1 MQEEHIFFKLK
12 HSFQIYYLFRIMAAS
27 FGIHIG
33 NTSVCLAVSR
43 DGKTDVVAAPTGDR
57 VTPAIVAFTDT
68 EVVVGLAA
76 KQGRLRNMANTVT
89 NNKRVLVGSNE
100 EEGISTAVNV
110 IEENGQTFYCVDFK
124 EQETKV
130 SPAEIL
136 GHLLIYLHS
145 IAETHCKDVS
155 DAQAVLSVPLEWTGE
170 ERSMISNAATK
181 VGFKVVQM
189 ISAPAAACLAYGL
202 GQTEPNEREIAL
214 VYRVGGVSTDLAL
227 VLVAGGCYSILESV
241 AMDGLGGHQMTEV
254 LTTFL
259 GREFKQ
265 KYKEDILQ
273 SKKGRAKLSNQAE
286 TVKHVLSTL
295 DTAHCYVESLYD
307 GMDFSS
313 NVTRAR
319 FDNQLSPVLSELMAP
334 VSMLLTRAG
343 LTPEDVDNVVMVGG
357 STKVVKLQN
366 ALANAFPDA
375 EVLTSIPGDEVL
387 AYGAAVHASL
397 LTKEGTKE
405 VNVTMMSISKDISA
419 RVVGLG
425 GEDDEVEVVC
435 ADTPLPV
442 KKSVALPTTGESTSV
457 EVLWGEDVLDSLTLA
472 TNGTS
477 KLFISAHLH
486 RDGTATISLLDK
498 TSGSASTL
506 TLS

>member
-1 MQEEHIFFKLK
+1 
-12 HSFQIYYLFRIMAAS
+12 MAAS

-57 VTPAIVAFTDT
+57 VTPAIVAFTDD
-68 EVVVGLAA
+68 EVLVGLAA

-89 NNKRVLVGSNE
+89 DNKKMLVGGGGD
-100 EEGISTAVNV
+100 EGVGSAVNV
-110 IEENGQTFYCVDFK
+110 IEENGQHFYCVDFK
-124 EQETKV
+124 EQETRV

-136 GHLLIYLHS
+136 GHLLTYLHS
-145 IAETHCKDVS
+145 IAETHCKEVS
-155 DAQAVLSVPLEWTGE
+155 EAHTVLSVPLDWSQE
-170 ERSMISNAATK
+170 ERSLVGNAATK
-181 VGFKVVQM
+181 VGFRVVQL

-202 GQTEPNEREIAL
+202 GQLEPGEREIAL

-227 VLVAGGCYSILESV
+227 VLVAGGCFSILESV
-241 AMDGLGGHQMTEV
+241 SMDGLGGHQLTEV

-273 SKKGRAKLSNQAE
+273 SKKGRAKLANQAE

-319 FDNQLSPVLSELMAP
+319 FDNQLSPVLTELMAP
-334 VSMLLTRAG
+334 VSVLLTRAG
-343 LTPEDVDNVVMVGG
+343 LTPEDVDSVVMVGG

-375 EVLTSIPGDEVL
+375 EVFTNIPGDEVL

-397 LTKEGTKE
+397 LTKEGTTE
-405 VNVTMMSISKDISA
+405 PNVSMMSISKDISA

-442 KKSVALPTTGESTSV
+442 KKSVALAVTGDSTSV
-457 EVLWGEDVLDSLTLA
+457 EVLWGEDVLDTLVLA
-472 TNGTS
+472 TNAAT
-477 KLFISAHLH
+477 KLFLALHLH
-486 RDGTATISLLDK
+486 RDGTATVTLQDK
-498 TSGSASTL
+498 TTGSASTL

>member
-1 MQEEHIFFKLK
+1 MG
-12 HSFQIYYLFRIMAAS
+12 AAS

-57 VTPAIVAFTDT
+57 VAPAIVAFTDA

-76 KQGRLRNMANTVT
+76 KQGRLRNLANTVT
-89 NNKRVLVGSNE
+89 DNKRMLVGGGGDGE
-100 EEGISTAVNV
+100 EAVGSAVNV
-110 IEENGQTFYCVDFK
+110 IEENGQRFYCVDFK
-124 EQETKV
+124 EQETRV
-130 SPAEIL
+130 SPEEIL
-136 GHLLIYLHS
+136 GHLLTYLHS
-145 IAETHCKDVS
+145 IAETHCKEVS
-155 DAQAVLSVPLEWTGE
+155 EAHTVLSVPLDWSQDD
-170 ERSMISNAATK
+170 RSLVGNAATK
-181 VGFKVVQM
+181 VGFRVVQL

-202 GQTEPNEREIAL
+202 GQLEPNEREIAL

-241 AMDGLGGHQMTEV
+241 AMDGLGGHQLTEV

-273 SKKGRAKLSNQAE
+273 SKKGRAKLANQAE

-295 DTAHCYVESLYD
+295 DTAHCYVDS
-307 GMDFSS
+307 
-313 NVTRAR
+313 
-319 FDNQLSPVLSELMAP
+319 
-334 VSMLLTRAG
+334 
-343 LTPEDVDNVVMVGG
+343 VVMVGG

-366 ALANAFPDA
+366 ALANAFEDA

-387 AYGAAVHASL
+387 AYGAAVQASL
-397 LTKEGTKE
+397 LTKEGATE
-405 VNVTMMSISKDISA
+405 ANVSMMSISKDISA

-442 KKSVALPTTGESTSV
+442 KKSVALAVTGDSTSV
-457 EVLWGEDVLDSLTLA
+457 EVLWGEDVLDTLTLA
-472 TNGTS
+472 TNPAT
-477 KLFISAHLH
+477 KLFLSLHLH
-486 RDGTATISLLDK
+486 RDGTATVTLLDK
-498 TSGSASTL
+498 TSGTASTL

>member
-1 MQEEHIFFKLK
+1 
-12 HSFQIYYLFRIMAAS
+12 MAAS

-57 VTPAIVAFTDT
+57 VTPAIVAFTDA

-89 NNKRVLVGSNE
+89 DNKKMLVGGGD
-100 EEGISTAVNV
+100 EGVGSSAVNV
-110 IEENGQTFYCVDFK
+110 IEENGQHFYCVDFK
-124 EQETKV
+124 EQETRV

-136 GHLLIYLHS
+136 GHLLTYLHS
-145 IAETHCKDVS
+145 IAETHCKEVS
-155 DAQAVLSVPLEWTGE
+155 EAHTVLSVPLDWSQE
-170 ERSMISNAATK
+170 ERSLVGNAATK
-181 VGFKVVQM
+181 VGFRVVQL

-202 GQTEPNEREIAL
+202 GQLEPGEREIAL
-214 VYRVGGVSTDLAL
+214 VYRFAKCNIQDTVFYLNICRVGGLSTDLAL

-241 AMDGLGGHQMTEV
+241 AMDDLGGHQLTEV

-273 SKKGRAKLSNQAE
+273 SKKGRAKLANQAE

-319 FDNQLSPVLSELMAP
+319 FDNQLSPVLTELMAP

-343 LTPEDVDNVVMVGG
+343 LTPEDVDSVVMVGG

-397 LTKEGTKE
+397 LTKEGTTE
-405 VNVTMMSISKDISA
+405 PNVSMMSISKDISV

-442 KKSVALPTTGESTSV
+442 KKSVPLAVTGDSTSV
-457 EVLWGEDVLDSLTLA
+457 EVLWGEDVLDTLTLA
-472 TNGTS
+472 TDTTS
-477 KLFISAHLH
+477 KLFFALHLH
-486 RDGTATISLLDK
+486 RDGTATVTLQDK
-498 TSGSASTL
+498 TTGSASTL

>member
-1 MQEEHIFFKLK
+1 LIHFYK
-12 HSFQIYYLFRIMAAS
+12 RIMAAS

-57 VTPAIVAFTDT
+57 VTPAIVAFTDA

-89 NNKRVLVGSNE
+89 DNKKMLVGGGGD
-100 EEGISTAVNV
+100 EGVGSAVNV
-110 IEENGQTFYCVDFK
+110 IEENGQHFYCVDFK
-124 EQETKV
+124 EQETRV
-130 SPAEIL
+130 SPEEIL
-136 GHLLIYLHS
+136 GHLLTYLHS
-145 IAETHCKDVS
+145 IAETHCKEVS
-155 DAQAVLSVPLEWTGE
+155 EAHTVLSVPLDWSQE
-170 ERSMISNAATK
+170 ERSLVGNAATK
-181 VGFKVVQM
+181 VGFRVVQL

-202 GQTEPNEREIAL
+202 GQLEPGEREIAL

-241 AMDGLGGHQMTEV
+241 AMDGLGGHQLTEV

-273 SKKGRAKLSNQAE
+273 SKKGRAKLANQAE

-319 FDNQLSPVLSELMAP
+319 FDNQLSPVLTELMAP

-343 LTPEDVDNVVMVGG
+343 LTPEDVDSVVMVGG

-397 LTKEGTKE
+397 LTKEGTTE
-405 VNVTMMSISKDISA
+405 TNVSMMAISKDISA

-442 KKSVALPTTGESTSV
+442 KKSVPLAVTGESTSV
-457 EVLWGEDVLDSLTLA
+457 EVLWGEDVLDTLTLA
-472 TNGTS
+472 TNTAT
-477 KLFISAHLH
+477 KLFFAVHLH
-486 RDGTATISLLDK
+486 RDGTATVTLQDK
-498 TSGSASTL
+498 TTGNTSTL

>member
-1 MQEEHIFFKLK
+1 
-12 HSFQIYYLFRIMAAS
+12 
-27 FGIHIG
+27 
-33 NTSVCLAVSR
+33 
-43 DGKTDVVAAPTGDR
+43 
-57 VTPAIVAFTDT
+57 VAFTDA
-68 EVVVGLAA
+68 EIVVGLAA
-76 KQGRLRNMANTVT
+76 KQGRLRNLANTVT
-89 NNKRVLVGSNE
+89 DNKRMLVGGGGDGE
-100 EEGISTAVNV
+100 EAVGSAVNV
-110 IEENGQTFYCVDFK
+110 IEENGQRFYCVDFK
-124 EQETKV
+124 EQETRV
-130 SPAEIL
+130 SPEEIL
-136 GHLLIYLHS
+136 GHLLTYLHS
-145 IAETHCKDVS
+145 IAETHCKEVS
-155 DAQAVLSVPLEWTGE
+155 EAHTVLSVPLDWSQDD
-170 ERSMISNAATK
+170 RSLVGNAATK
-181 VGFKVVQM
+181 VGFRVVQL

-202 GQTEPNEREIAL
+202 GQLEPNEREIAL

-241 AMDGLGGHQMTEV
+241 AMDGLGGHQLTEV

-273 SKKGRAKLSNQAE
+273 SKKGRAKLANQAE

-319 FDNQLSPVLSELMAP
+319 FDNQLSPVLTELMAP
-334 VSMLLTRAG
+334 VSVLLTRAG
-343 LTPEDVDNVVMVGG
+343 LTSEDVDSVVMVGG

-366 ALANAFPDA
+366 ALANAFEDA

-387 AYGAAVHASL
+387 AYGAAVQASL
-397 LTKEGTKE
+397 LTKEGATE
-405 VNVTMMSISKDISA
+405 ANVSMMSISKDISA

-442 KKSVALPTTGESTSV
+442 KKSVALAVTGDSTSV
-457 EVLWGEDVLDSLTLA
+457 EVLWGEDVLDTLTLA
-472 TNGTS
+472 TNPAT
-477 KLFISAHLH
+477 KLFLSLHLH
-486 RDGTATISLLDK
+486 RDGTATVTLLDK
-498 TSGSASTL
+498 TSGTASTL